1 MIFYFHG
8 FDIIKSAIQY
18 TGKENFVLKPSKRC
32 VIIVNPTSGREKAPR
47 YIPYMTSVLSEKYE
61 DVTIK
66 LTQKAGDAKNFARYA
81 AEKNKDIFCMGGDGT
96 INEVINGM
104 VSVQSESSFG
114 FVPFGTVNDLS
125 QALRMP
131 RSPKKVIDMFRR
143 AEKKFLDVGK
153 INDRYFI
160 NIVAAGLLPEAVS
173 QVTIKEKTLFGSL
186 AYFMKGFQVFAKQQS
201 YQFTITEANGT
212 VIQVSSPLI
221 AAMLTDSAGSFR
233 NLIPSTKKNN
243 GVIKLALFHDFQWLR
258 TIREA
263 PKLLAGMQLG
273 PEVLTVIAIK
283 KAHISIENDAKLCTN
298 VDGDKGPCFP
308 IDLEILPARLSVFV
322 PNKDDEENILFPHL
336 LESVP
341 PKLKFPLGIG
351 KQNGER

>member
-1 MIFYFHG
+1 M
-8 FDIIKSAIQY
+8 
-18 TGKENFVLKPSKRC
+18 KPSTRC

-66 LTQKAGDAKNFARYA
+66 LTQKAGDAKDFARYA

-125 QALRMP
+125 RALHMP

-143 AEKKFLDVGK
+143 AEKSFIDVGK

-233 NLIPSTKKNN
+233 NLVPQEERNK

-263 PKLLAGMQLG
+263 PKLLAGLQPG
-273 PEVLTVIAIK
+273 PEILTVIAVK
-283 KAHISIENDAKLCTN
+283 KARISIQDDMKLYTN

-308 IDLEILPARLSVFV
+308 IDLEILPNRLPVFI
-322 PNKDDEENILFPHL
+322 PHKDDEENTLLPHL

-341 PKLKFPLGIG
+341 PKLKFPLGIR
-351 KQNGER
+351 KQNEEK